1 MKKVKKIRVCSFIVL
16 VISTIAFIGFKAYEY
31 FEQDKTPP
39 VILCE
44 TPELAVSVSANEK
57 EFLKGVTAIDEESG
71 DVGSS
76 LVIEN
81 ISEFTEKNAR
91 VITYA
96 AVDEAGNVGRCQ
108 RKLIYTDYADPYF
121 EMTSSLRFPLGK
133 EIDILEGIKAIGEL
147 DGDLTSKIKYS
158 LESTINL
165 TIPQTYPIEFRVMDS
180 GGKIVYLKTEL
191 EMYDQMKES
200 IKVNLSKYLVYLN
213 VNDTF
218 KPEKYYQGADQ
229 PGKLRIE
236 SNVDT
241 KKPGV
246 YSVDYVVESGDGIG
260 KNRLVVVVKK

>member
-1 MKKVKKIRVCSFIVL
+1 MCSFIVL
-16 VISTIAFIGFKAYEY
+16 VISTIIFIGFKAYEH

-39 VILCE
+39 VIACE

-57 EFLKGVTAIDEESG
+57 EFLNGVTAVDEQSG
-71 DVGSS
+71 DVRKS

-81 ISEFTEKNAR
+81 ISEFTEENTR
-91 VITYA
+91 IITYA

-108 RKLIYTDYADPYF
+108 RKLTYTDYEEPYF
-121 EMTSSLRFPLGK
+121 EMVRSLRFPLGK
-133 EIDILEGIKAIGEL
+133 EINILEGIKATGKL

-165 TIPQTYPIEFRVMDS
+165 TIPQSYPIEFRVMDS

-191 EMYDQMKES
+191 EMYDQMKEN

-218 KPEKYYQGADQ
+218 KPEKYYQGSDRQ
-229 PGKLRIE
+229 GKMRIE

-246 YSVDYVVESGDGIG
+246 YYVDYVVESGDDMG